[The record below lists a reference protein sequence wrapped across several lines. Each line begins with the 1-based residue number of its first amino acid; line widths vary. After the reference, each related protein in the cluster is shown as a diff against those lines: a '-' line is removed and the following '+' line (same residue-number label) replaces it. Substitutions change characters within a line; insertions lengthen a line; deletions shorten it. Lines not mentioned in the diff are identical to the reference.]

1 MSIEKTLSEVFVENG
16 QQEFVFLENIDG
28 LCKNSTVLTEA
39 DIKILHNFTKEIINC
54 AYEQKQDV
62 FINCI
67 LYPNTDPVTV
77 AGVYT
82 KNTMYAFPTIG
93 DVVHEEDEPAVLR
106 TFRYGKD
113 SDDIIAKSFTTTEGH
128 RLIQCVSP
136 IFNEDKIIGVIVRER
151 PVSDIEMVIW
161 GKKEYHEPDFERYP
175 YLVNL
180 TSLAEC
186 TTDAVIILNKEK
198 KVVYRNDLA
207 QELYQK
213 YGYIQDIYEKN
224 YEKISFHGDI
234 AVGSG
239 YANSKKQC
247 LLNCAGKNLRIQE
260 FCYLF
265 NEYYY
270 IIVMQDITQEK
281 QKEADLISKTVA
293 IREAHHRIKNN
304 MQTVYNIL
312 DMQRRRLKNEDS
324 QKALT
329 EAMSRISSIA
339 SSYQILSQKGN
350 DEVDILD
357 LLQLLAAKVV
367 SLVDSE
373 DLKVEIKVKGQSS
386 YVTADNATDI
396 AIVVNE
402 LLQNSI
408 KHAFDNMQNGR
419 IEIAVV
425 NKPLYSEIIV
435 SDNGNGFDR
444 TLMHKAAGGLGHQ
457 ISETIVKTK
466 LKGEIEYI
474 TGFTGTTVIFT
485 FKCLEK

>member
-1 MSIEKTLSEVFVENG
+1 
-16 QQEFVFLENIDG
+16 
-28 LCKNSTVLTEA
+28 
-39 DIKILHNFTKEIINC
+39 
-54 AYEQKQDV
+54 
-62 FINCI
+62 
-67 LYPNTDPVTV
+67 
-77 AGVYT
+77 
-82 KNTMYAFPTIG
+82 
-93 DVVHEEDEPAVLR
+93 
-106 TFRYGKD
+106 
-113 SDDIIAKSFTTTEGH
+113 
-128 RLIQCVSP
+128 
-136 IFNEDKIIGVIVRER
+136 
-151 PVSDIEMVIW
+151 
-161 GKKEYHEPDFERYP
+161 
-175 YLVNL
+175 
-180 TSLAEC
+180 
-186 TTDAVIILNKEK
+186 
-198 KVVYRNDLA
+198 
-207 QELYQK
+207 
-213 YGYIQDIYEKN
+213 
-224 YEKISFHGDI
+224 
-234 AVGSG
+234 
-239 YANSKKQC
+239 
-247 LLNCAGKNLRIQE
+247 
-260 FCYLF
+260 
-265 NEYYY
+265 
-270 IIVMQDITQEK
+270 
-281 QKEADLISKTVA
+281 
-293 IREAHHRIKNN
+293 